1 MLAEEEHS
9 APSEHIPTRKFHL
22 PLPDARYGAS
32 VLLLGSTRSGKTTLQ
47 NYIHK
52 EYFHKVM
59 TCVHTWS
66 PQSGIYSELK
76 KRSVFMPDYRPD
88 IINETYQINK
98 ACNNRYR
105 FLHIVDDVVGKKNDP
120 MLMKLLTIL
129 RNSRISAMI
138 TGQELSIFNAI
149 CRSNINFVFLG
160 YLNSDMAIK
169 KVVEAYLRTY
179 FPKHYSVLDCMREY
193 KAMTADKYF
202 ILIDNIHGTICR
214 TKLDLDAVARAR
226 S

>member
-1 MLAEEEHS
+1 MIADDK
-9 APSEHIPTRKFHL
+9 PVEHIPFKKFSI
-22 PLPDARYGAS
+22 PMPDCRFGVS
-32 VLLLGSTRSGKTTLQ
+32 ILLLGSTRSGKTTLQ
-47 NYIHK
+47 NYIYK
-52 EYFHKVM
+52 EFFDTVA

-66 PQSGIYSELK
+66 PQSSIYKELK
-76 KRSVFMPDYRPD
+76 KKSIFMPDYRPD
-88 IINETYQINK
+88 IIEETYQINK
-98 ACNNRYR
+98 ITDNKFR
-105 FLHIVDDVVGKKNDP
+105 FLHIIDDVVGKKNDP
-120 MLMKLLTIL
+120 MLVKLLTIL

-179 FPKHYSVLDCMREY
+179 FPKSYNLLDCMREY
-193 KAMTADKYF
+193 KEMTADKHF
-202 ILIDNIHGTICR
+202 IMIDNINGTICR

>member
-1 MLAEEEHS
+1 MLDEAETD
-9 APSEHIPTRKFHL
+9 PIPTRPFHL
-22 PLPDARYGAS
+22 PLPDARSGCS
-32 VLLLGSTRSGKTTLQ
+32 ILLLGSTRSGKTTLQ
-47 NYIHK
+47 NHIQK
-52 EYFHKVM
+52 EYFPNVM

-66 PQSGIYSELK
+66 PQAAIYGELK
-76 KRSVFMPDYRPD
+76 KKSIFMPDYRPD

-98 ACNNRYR
+98 ACGNRYR

-129 RNSRISAMI
+129 RNSRISAII

-179 FPKHYSVLDCMREY
+179 FPRSYSVMDCMRAY
-193 KAMTADKYF
+193 KEMTADKYF

-214 TKLDLDAVARAR
+214 TKLDIDAVARAR

>member
-1 MLAEEEHS
+1 MSDEKESEEMFS
-9 APSEHIPTRKFHL
+9 IPTKPFHL
-22 PLPDARYGAS
+22 PLPPTLFGS
-32 VLLLGSTRSGKTTLQ
+32 SILFLGSTRSGKTTLQ

-52 EYFHKVM
+52 EFFSDVM

-66 PQSGIYSELK
+66 PQSSIYSELK
-76 KRSVFMPDYRPD
+76 TKTVFMPDYRPD
-88 IINETYQINK
+88 IIDETYQINK

-138 TGQELSIFNAI
+138 TGQELSIFNSI

-179 FPKHYSVLDCMREY
+179 FPKEYSLMDCMREY
-193 KAMTADKYF
+193 KEMTKDKWWL
-202 ILIDNIHGTICR
+202 LIDNIHGTICR
-214 TKLDLDAVARAR
+214 TRLELNVIKSSRR
-226 S
+226 

>member
-1 MLAEEEHS
+1 
-9 APSEHIPTRKFHL
+9 
-22 PLPDARYGAS
+22 
-32 VLLLGSTRSGKTTLQ
+32 
-47 NYIHK
+47 
-52 EYFHKVM
+52 M

-76 KRSVFMPDYRPD
+76 KKTIFMPDYRPD
-88 IINETYQINK
+88 IIDETYQINK

-105 FLHIVDDVVGKKNDP
+105 FLHIIDDVVGKKNDP
-120 MLMKLLTIL
+120 MLMRLLTIL

-179 FPKHYSVLDCMREY
+179 FPRHYSVMDCMREY

-214 TKLDLDAVARAR
+214 TKLDLDAVARTK